1 MLRDD
6 LQRSGARFDSR
17 HRWCMI
23 GSRFRK
29 GEAQMAASRTLF
41 WPLSRA
47 NEVAGSQHE
56 DTEASISEWVI

>member
-1 MLRDD
+1 
-6 LQRSGARFDSR
+6 
-17 HRWCMI
+17 MI